1 MADMRVRAGKGFP
14 VSRLKVYGVEA
25 SPAAE
30 RDALAAIEQRRK
42 QRDKVGTR
50 TVAYGRTSLR

>member
-1 MADMRVRAGKGFP
+1 MRARAGKGLP

-30 RDALAAIEQRRK
+30 RDALTAIERRRK
-42 QRDKVGTR
+42 QRHKVGTR

>member
-1 MADMRVRAGKGFP
+1 MRARAGKGLP

-30 RDALAAIEQRRK
+30 RDALAAVERRRK
-42 QRDKVGTR
+42 QRHTVGTR
-50 TVAYGRTSLR
+50 TVAYGRTALR

>member
-1 MADMRVRAGKGFP
+1 MRARAGKGLP

-30 RDALAAIEQRRK
+30 RDALAAVEQRHT
-42 QRDKVGTR
+42 VGTR